1 MTKGL
6 VVMEILLMEE
16 WHGEGHYNNKQAII
30 IVLQAI
36 HKSPTG

>member
-1 MTKGL
+1 MDGTAKCKQL
-6 VVMEILLMEE
+6 STACHAWSIWVDD
-16 WHGEGHYNNKQAII
+16 KQAII